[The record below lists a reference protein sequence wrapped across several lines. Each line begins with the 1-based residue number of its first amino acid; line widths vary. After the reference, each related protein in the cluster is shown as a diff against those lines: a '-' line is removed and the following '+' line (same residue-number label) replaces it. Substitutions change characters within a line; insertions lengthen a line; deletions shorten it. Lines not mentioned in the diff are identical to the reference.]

1 MMYGQHHDALAGD
14 TPALLCGQDHDSGW
28 PAPLLSIW
36 AWTASQVATRCAGV
50 QGEEPH
56 LPVPPWDQGYW
67 PATLNSRAKVK
78 VTDLPSCRTA
88 WPMPAG
94 RDLSSMSG
102 ILADTAYRLLLA

>member
-1 MMYGQHHDALAGD
+1 MDSTTTLWPVTRRPCSAAK
-14 TPALLCGQDHDSGW
+14 DHDSGW